1 MTVFEYSKLTDDE
14 KIEKF
19 LQAVQTAFSGMGE
32 VALWPANAPQIE
44 ASFSSILA
52 VSIFEK
58 FKEDRKRFG
67 KALDRVEAEILRAL
81 LHSGG
86 GIIGLKVAKRHE
98 GYKISPE
105 EFKDFIVCILN
116 SIAKGRKEDPFCL
129 EGKNLV
135 LSTEEAESLSKGP
148 DWGEAKDPKLK
159 RAIAGLNVA
168 AESLTWALFYNIYRN
183 AGMLIHGPY
192 QMPKG
197 ILLCREFPDLNPPI
211 WNLQNRC
218 PKFKVHLIYEKGVEI
233 KIDFL
238 NHQIYEVP
246 VVDSLRFYSI
256 ATDKPLKTLKEIG
269 ELGNYYSRL
278 RQEQA
283 ERVEGLKL
291 LEIIKK
297 GAETH
302 YYMLKDFFEFYGEGW
317 WPPKEVYE
325 RIDRMGLKYW
335 KRYRRPRHPHQ
346 EKGLWARK
354 VFDPRNN
361 FI

>member
-1 MTVFEYSKLTDDE
+1 MFEYSKLTDDE

-19 LQAVQTAFSGMGE
+19 LQAIQVAFSGMGE
-32 VALWPANAPQIE
+32 GEFWPANAPQIE
-44 ASFSSILA
+44 ASFSDILA

-58 FKEDRKRFG
+58 FKGDKEKFK
-67 KALDRVEAEILRAL
+67 KALDRVEPEVLKAL
-81 LHSGG
+81 LYLGG
-86 GIIGLKVAKRHE
+86 GIIGLKVARIYE
-98 GYKISPE
+98 DYEISIE
-105 EFKDFIVCILN
+105 ELKDFVVCILD
-116 SIAKGRKEDPFCL
+116 SVAKRRKGDEFCL
-129 EGKNLV
+129 GGKNLV
-135 LSTEEAESLSKGP
+135 LSSEEVKRLIKKTKWPA
-148 DWGEAKDPKLK
+148 AKELELK
-159 RAIAGLNVA
+159 KAIAGLNVT
-168 AESLTWALFYNIYRN
+168 AESLTWAIFYDIYRY

-192 QMPKG
+192 QVSRG

-218 PKFKVHLIYEKGVEI
+218 PKLKVHLIYEEGVEI

-246 VVDSLRFYSI
+246 IVDSLRFYSI

-269 ELGNYYSRL
+269 ELDNYYSRL

-283 ERVEGLKL
+283 ERVGGLKP

-297 GAETH
+297 GAKIH
-302 YYMLKDFFEFYGEGW
+302 YYMLKDFFEFYGEDW

-325 RIDRMGLKYW
+325 RIGRMGLKYW